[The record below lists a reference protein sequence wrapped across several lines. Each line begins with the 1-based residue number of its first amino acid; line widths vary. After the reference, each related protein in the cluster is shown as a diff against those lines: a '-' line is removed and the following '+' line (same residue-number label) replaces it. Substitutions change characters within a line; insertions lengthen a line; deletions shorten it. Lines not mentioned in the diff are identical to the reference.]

1 MAVKMRKW
9 SPRPPP
15 RKFAVAVRQMRL
27 DGLAEDGGG
36 VAAEQKFVAIKIKWK
51 GEPKFFPLM
60 PPFQSRQKTEQ
71 SSQRIVQKNCGT
83 VEWEDDSLF
92 ENTCCFSVGSPWEIA
107 FNVLCG
113 EKMDLKAKTAVIGRV
128 SVNIS
133 EIACKI
139 ESSSVE
145 EKLPLNLQIDGI
157 SRDATLTVLF
167 NFVEIRDVQDSTA
180 INRTKSI
187 DVKHSSTD
195 ECKDNA
201 KARRRSLSLEE
212 VCLDESDASEGKDT
226 AAQTQSRVP
235 ATVLE
240 SDKKP
245 SDRWFSWKS
254 RRFSFKRA
262 KTKEEKPEIES
273 KIESAN
279 LSSIDSFNDQALQ

>member
-36 VAAEQKFVAIKIKWK
+36 AAAEQKFVAIKIKWK

-83 VEWEDDSLF
+83 VEWGDDSLF

-107 FNVLCG
+107 FNVLCA
-113 EKMDLKAKTAVIGRV
+113 EKMDSKAKTAVIGRV

-145 EKLPLNLQIDGI
+145 EKLPLNLQIDGV

-226 AAQTQSRVP
+226 AAQTQSRVS
-235 ATVLE
+235 ATMLE